1 MSRPFILDAVRS
13 PMGRAH
19 KGRLARVRPD
29 DLAALLIEALLAR
42 NPDLPVER
50 VDDVLG
56 ATAFPEAEQGM
67 NLGRVVAQRAQ
78 LPNAV
83 PGMTINRFCASGLE
97 AVALAHAK
105 VQTDMADV
113 VIAFGVESMSRI
125 PMGGHDFTPNPEI
138 ARHRPDLY
146 LGMGL
151 TAENL
156 VERYAISREEQ
167 DRFALESH
175 RRAVAAEH
183 AGAWKDERIPVPLEA
198 ITGTPNDALEQ
209 DEGPREDTSL
219 EALAQLKPSFQEGG
233 TVTAGNSSP
242 LTDGAA
248 AAIVVSERLVDEL
261 GLRPLGAMTSYAVT
275 GVDPAVMGIG
285 PVSAVPVALHRAG
298 WKLDQVESVELN
310 EAFAA
315 QSLAV
320 IRELSLEEEQV
331 NPMGGA
337 IALGHPL
344 GCSGTRLVATLLH
357 RMRREK
363 QRRGLATLCVGGGM
377 GAAATFEA
385 VG

>member
-42 NPDLPVER
+42 HPELPAER

-67 NLGRVVAQRAQ
+67 NLGRVVAQRAG
-78 LPNAV
+78 LPDAV

-138 ARHRPDLY
+138 ARTRPDLY

-156 VERYAISREEQ
+156 AARYAISREAQ
-167 DRFALESH
+167 DRFALQSH
-175 RRAVAAEH
+175 QRALTAER
-183 AGAWKDERIPVPLEA
+183 AGAWKDERIAVPLEA
-198 ITGTPNDALEQ
+198 ITGTPKDVLER

-219 EALAQLKPSFQEGG
+219 DALAVLKPSFQEGG

-248 AAIVVSERLVDEL
+248 AAIVVSERVVEEL
-261 GLRPLGAMTSYAVT
+261 GLHPMAAMVSYAVT

-285 PVSAVPVALHRAG
+285 PVSAVPRALERAG
-298 WKLDQVESVELN
+298 WTLEQVESIELN

-320 IRELSLEEEQV
+320 IQELSLDTERT

-363 QRRGLATLCVGGGM
+363 QSRGLATLCVGGGM

-385 VG
+385 V

>member
-1 MSRPFILDAVRS
+1 MTRPFVLDALRS

-19 KGRLARVRPD
+19 KGKLARMRPD
-29 DLAALLIEALLAR
+29 DLAATVVEALLAR
-42 NPDLPVER
+42 QPDLPR
-50 VDDVLG
+50 SRIDDVIG

-67 NLGRVVAQRAQ
+67 NLGRVVAQRAG
-78 LPNAV
+78 LPDHVA
-83 PGMTINRFCASGLE
+83 GMTLNRFCASGLE
-97 AVALAHAK
+97 AIALAHAK
-105 VQTDMADV
+105 VEAGMADV
-113 VIAFGVESMSRI
+113 VIAFGVESMSLI
-125 PMGGHDFTPNPEI
+125 PMGGHDFTPNLRL
-138 ARHRPDLY
+138 ARDRPDFY

-156 VERYAISREEQ
+156 ADRHGISREEQ
-167 DRFALESH
+167 DRFALRSH
-175 RRAVAAEH
+175 QRAVETEKR
-183 AGAWKDERIPVPLEA
+183 GLWQDERVAIPLEA
-198 ITGTPNDALEQ
+198 ISGRPDEVLAH

-219 EALAQLKPSFQEGG
+219 EALAQLSPAFRTGG
-233 TVTAGNSSP
+233 SVTAGNSSP

-248 AAIVVSERLVDEL
+248 AAVILSETVVRELELEPLGRLV
-261 GLRPLGAMTSYAVT
+261 SYAVT

-285 PVSAVPVALHRAG
+285 PVEVVPRALERAG
-298 WKLDQVESVELN
+298 WTLPEVDSIELN

-320 IRELSLEEEQV
+320 IRELSLDEERT

-344 GCSGTRLVATLLH
+344 GCSGARLVATLLH

-385 VG
+385 A